1 LLEGMYA
8 AASGMAAQQ
17 QRIDALSNDMA
28 NVNTTGYKRA
38 RVAFRDLL
46 YTPTGAGA
54 VKGVASG
61 AGAAATLVG
70 RTQTE
75 GSVQTTQRPLDFA
88 IDGSGFLQ
96 VRDRTG
102 RQVLTRDG
110 SLQRHSDGRLM
121 TASGHFTG
129 VTIPA
134 GVKDSDITIAPDGSI
149 RDKARTFGKLRIVDV
164 RAPEGLQALGDN
176 LFLPTAASGQPR
188 AAGRGTELQQSVLE
202 GSNVELSDTMTDLID
217 SQRGYEMASKVIT
230 TQDHMMEIANGV
242 KR

>member
-1 LLEGMYA
+1 MYA

-70 RTQTE
+70 RTQTQ

-88 IDGSGFLQ
+88 IDGSGYMQ
-96 VRDRTG
+96 VRDRNG
-102 RQVLTRDG
+102 RQLLTRDG
-110 SLQRHSDGRLM
+110 SLQRRAAGGLM
-121 TASGHFTG
+121 AATGHFTG
-129 VTIPA
+129 VTVPP
-134 GVKDSDITIAPDGSI
+134 GVDDSDITIAPDGSI
-149 RDKARTFGKLRIVDV
+149 RDNTRT
-164 RAPEGLQALGDN
+164 
-176 LFLPTAASGQPR
+176 
-188 AAGRGTELQQSVLE
+188 
-202 GSNVELSDTMTDLID
+202 
-217 SQRGYEMASKVIT
+217 
-230 TQDHMMEIANGV
+230 
-242 KR
+242 

>member
-17 QRIDALSNDMA
+17 QRIDALSNDLA

-46 YTPTGAGA
+46 YTPTGPGA
-54 VKGVASG
+54 VRGVASG

-70 RTQTE
+70 RTQAE
-75 GSVQTTQRPLDFA
+75 GALQDTQRPLDFA
-88 IDGSGFLQ
+88 IDGAAYLQ
-96 VRDRTG
+96 VRDRNG

-110 SLQRHSDGRLM
+110 SLQRRADGRLM
-121 TASGHFTG
+121 TSTGHFTG
-129 VTIPA
+129 VTIPQ
-134 GVKDSDITIAPDGSI
+134 GVNDEDITITPQGAVQD
-149 RDKARTFGKLRIVDV
+149 RNRTFGQLRLVDV
-164 RAPEGLQALGDN
+164 RAPEGLQALGNN
-176 LFLPTAASGQPR
+176 LFQPTAASGQPR
-188 AAGRGTELQQSVLE
+188 AAQGAQLRQHVLE
-202 GSNVELSDTMTDLID
+202 GSNVELASTMTDLIE

-230 TQDHMMEIANGV
+230 TQDHLMEIANGV